1 MIQGSNKSEAG
12 YREVYLDSSSS
23 LKDFSLDRKKY
34 YRKYILNEEVED
46 KDTQA
51 STMGRVVET
60 LLMQPE
66 LFDDK
71 FYMSACVSAPT
82 GKMLEFVEALYDIT
96 KACTDEEG
104 NITRDFIE
112 MSKEAYIKAGYK
124 ITFERVMGDFI
135 GKDAEI
141 YYNEIR
147 VVRSKGLTV
156 VTPTDVTIAE
166 NIVETL
172 KTNFVTQDLVALIT
186 GGKWRVFNQLQVE
199 GFTINQHTLKAMMDK
214 VIINDEEKTVQVY
227 DLKCVWAVENFY
239 EEYYLY
245 RRAYIQAFVYYKAC
259 LHLVDTDPSLKDYK
273 VLLPKF
279 IVCDSTNYFNPLIY
293 TLREKD
299 MTDAYDGFE
308 YKGRNYPGVSDIIQ
322 DLQWALDFNIWNIS
336 RNNYST
342 NGVVTLKP

>member
-1 MIQGSNKSEAG
+1 MIQGTTKTEAN
-12 YREVYLDSSSS
+12 YRNIYLDSSSS

-51 STMGRVVET
+51 SVMGRIVET

-71 FYMSACVSAPT
+71 FHMSACVFAPT
-82 GKMLEFVEALYDIT
+82 GKMLDFVEALYDIT
-96 KACTDEEG
+96 KEATDEEG
-104 NITRDFIE
+104 NVTREFAEI
-112 MSKEAYIKAGYK
+112 SKEAYTRAGYK
-124 ITFERVMGDFI
+124 IAYERVMNDFT

-147 VVRSKGLTV
+147 VVRSRGLTV
-156 VTPTDVTIAE
+156 VTPTDVAIAE
-166 NIVETL
+166 TIVETL
-172 KTNFVTQDLVALIT
+172 RTNPFTKDIVNLVP

-199 GFTINQHTLKAMMDK
+199 GFQIEQHPLKAMMDK
-214 VIINDEEKTVQVY
+214 VIINDEEKTIQVY

-245 RRAYIQAFVYYKAC
+245 RRAYIQAFVYFAAC
-259 LHLVDTDPSLKDYK
+259 LHLTKTDESLAGYK

-293 TLREKD
+293 TL
-299 MTDAYDGFE
+299 TDQDIVDANNGFE
-308 YKGRNYPGVSDIIQ
+308 YKGRTYPGVASIIN

-336 RNNYST
+336 RKNYST
-342 NGVVTLKP
+342 NGIVTLKP

>member
-1 MIQGSNKSEAG
+1 MIQGTNKSEAG

-34 YRKYILNEEVED
+34 YRKYIMNEEVED
-46 KDTQA
+46 KDSQA
-51 STMGRVVET
+51 ALMGRIVET

-82 GKMLEFVEALYDIT
+82 GKMLEFVEALYDIS

-104 NITRDFIE
+104 NITREFVE
-112 MSKEAYIKAGYK
+112 MSKEAYTKAGYK
-124 ITFERVMGDFI
+124 IAYERVMNDFT

-147 VVRSKGLTV
+147 VVRSRGLSV

-166 NIVETL
+166 TIVETL
-172 KTNFVTQDLVALIT
+172 RTNPVTKDLVNLVT

-199 GFTINQHTLKAMMDK
+199 GFSIEQHLLKAMMDK
-214 VIINDEEKTVQVY
+214 VVVNDEEKTVQVY

-245 RRAYIQAFVYYKAC
+245 RRAYIQAFVYYMAC
-259 LHLVDTDPSLKDYK
+259 LYLVETDPSLAGYK
-273 VLLPKF
+273 VLLPRF

-293 TLREKD
+293 TLRKQD
-299 MTDAYDGFE
+299 IIDANDGFE
-308 YKGRNYPGVSDIIQ
+308 YKGRTYPGVSSIIE
-322 DLQWALDFNIWNIS
+322 DLQWALEFNIWNIS
-336 RNNYST
+336 RKNSST
-342 NGVVTLKP
+342 NGVVNLKP